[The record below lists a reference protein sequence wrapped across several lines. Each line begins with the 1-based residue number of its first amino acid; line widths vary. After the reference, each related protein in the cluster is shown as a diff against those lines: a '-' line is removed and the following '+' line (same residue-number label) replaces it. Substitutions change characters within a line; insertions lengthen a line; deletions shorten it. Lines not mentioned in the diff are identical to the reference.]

1 MGRTEFP
8 RTSTL
13 APNLSCGSLTI
24 LSVIVLQGHLFRAA
38 FLKQVPLF
46 MRNLTEN
53 IALCLVASGIEAT
66 SRYCLA
72 LAEQQWQRSLTERIH
87 EDYFKNMVRR

>member
-1 MGRTEFP
+1 M
-8 RTSTL
+8 
-13 APNLSCGSLTI
+13 I

>member
-1 MGRTEFP
+1 MPT
-8 RTSTL
+8 
-13 APNLSCGSLTI
+13 
-24 LSVIVLQGHLFRAA
+24 IVLCAMQGHLFRAA

-53 IALCLVASGIEAT
+53 IALCLVASGLEAT

-72 LAEQQWQRSLTERIH
+72 IVEQQWQRCLTERIH
-87 EDYFKNMVRR
+87 EDYFKNMVRLSSTLHREAHALAIDLQIES